1 MNSKHLFVHTIVCGI
16 ICISCESHEQKAD
29 ETFKRFKVEK
39 NIEIDSSI
47 IFKDSIRTLLKLTDV
62 KKIVK
67 VDARTKYQ
75 NNLEIKVKANNFT
88 LKQLKEQHQSSSK
101 VLRKI
106 LRLEETNNKLITQL
120 KDFEVADKNNRIN
133 FEEKINKELKDLDLN
148 IKEYEMLK

>member
-106 LRLEETNNKLITQL
+106 LR
-120 KDFEVADKNNRIN
+120 
-133 FEEKINKELKDLDLN
+133 
-148 IKEYEMLK
+148 Y